1 MISPRTPPARRD
13 AGCAFARAGL
23 GDSYPAL
30 SGLGPKAVKR
40 YSHRKRKCWSW
51 AWAAVLSGTATV
63 KRRGGNGSV
72 MNEIVQL
79 DTLLD
84 AGHRFILFEETD
96 VGALLELFEHLDRST
111 GKASYQWLPEQGLRR
126 LTAEFIPIP
135 ETSRLSDALDY
146 IHDRRQYG
154 VFLLPELGK
163 ELKQPDI
170 VKRIEAIAT
179 NETEPR
185 RVLVLYGGNLH
196 LPNRLRGLAVQ
207 ISRAALTSGA

>member
-1 MISPRTPPARRD
+1 
-13 AGCAFARAGL
+13 
-23 GDSYPAL
+23 
-30 SGLGPKAVKR
+30 
-40 YSHRKRKCWSW
+40 
-51 AWAAVLSGTATV
+51 
-63 KRRGGNGSV
+63 

-84 AGHRFILFEETD
+84 AGHRFILFEETNA
-96 VGALLELFEHLDRST
+96 GALLDLFEHLDRST

-135 ETSRLSDALDY
+135 ETSRLTDALDY
-146 IHDRRQYG
+146 IINRRQYG

-170 VKRIEAIAT
+170 VKQIEVIAT
-179 NETEPR
+179 TESEPR

-207 ISRAALTSGA
+207 VSRAALTSRP